1 VIDFNRDHYDYE
13 CAKCGQ
19 TAPRLVEHYRRDPR
33 WGDTAASMA
42 AWRAAYARK
51 FGCYHELPTT
61 GLSEWLIVVCRCGYA
76 FEMRTADA

>member
-1 VIDFNRDHYDYE
+1 MITFNRDYYDYE

-33 WGDTAASMA
+33 WGDA

-51 FGCYHELPTT
+51 FGCYHEPPTT
-61 GLSEWLIVVCRCGYA
+61 GLSEWLIVVCQCGYA
-76 FEMRTADA
+76 FEMRTADS